1 MYFQISFRFWCTKA
15 KITPALAG
23 YGWLASILFPMNPK
37 LVCSTD
43 EQWVWFTITK
53 LKKLISLALHAFCHK
68 WNLVCSA
75 DKHWLWWTQCKNG
88 CWINFL
94 VFKLKLA
101 WLASL
106 EVRYSL
112 EFCTLKNTASKANFN
127 WNKRILTQQSFLHWV
142 YSWPQNWRSL
152 SLHTSMYLVPR
163 WCLCL
168 FIANSLCSPF
178 SNLMKASPFLLPW
191 AFKQKA
197 IPPLE

>member
-1 MYFQISFRFWCTKA
+1 MTCQHSFSHEPKNWSVQRMNSGFDSRSQNWRSWSLLPCMHFPTNEIWFVQQINIGFN
-15 KITPALAG
+15 G
-23 YGWLASILFPMNPK
+23 PK
-37 LVCSTD
+37 S
-43 EQWVWFTITK
+43 
-53 LKKLISLALHAFCHK
+53 
-68 WNLVCSA
+68 
-75 DKHWLWWTQCKNG
+75 KNG

-101 WLASL
+101 SL
-106 EVRYSL
+106 EIRYSL
-112 EFCTLKNTASKANFN
+112 EFCTLKKTASKANFN
-127 WNKRILTQQSFLHWV
+127 WNKKILTQQPFLHWV

-152 SLHTSMYLVPR
+152 SLRTSMYLVPR